1 MDEIKKEINI
11 IKQIDHYNIVKYFDT
26 FVEYEDSRNLY
37 LVMEYVEGGEI
48 LDEIDK
54 RTNNELTEELA
65 R

>member
-11 IKQIDHYNIVKYFDT
+11 IKQIDHYNIVKYFD
-26 FVEYEDSRNLY
+26 EYEDSRNLY